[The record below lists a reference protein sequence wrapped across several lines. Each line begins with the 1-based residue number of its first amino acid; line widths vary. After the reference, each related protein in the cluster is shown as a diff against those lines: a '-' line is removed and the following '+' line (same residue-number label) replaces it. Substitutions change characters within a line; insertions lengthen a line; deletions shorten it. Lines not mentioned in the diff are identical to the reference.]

1 MRLWQLISAKQKGL
15 LNLTENFLPAS
26 IVETT
31 QEHKL
36 DENNMNNIKKLE
48 IKPMSLATVILK

>member
-1 MRLWQLISAKQKGL
+1 MAVNFSKAKRALEFDRK
-15 LNLTENFLPAS
+15 FS
-26 IVETT
+26 SCRIVETT

>member
-1 MRLWQLISAKQKGL
+1 MAVNFSKAKRVLEFDRK
-15 LNLTENFLPAS
+15 FS
-26 IVETT
+26 FCRIVETT
-31 QEHKL
+31 QERKL